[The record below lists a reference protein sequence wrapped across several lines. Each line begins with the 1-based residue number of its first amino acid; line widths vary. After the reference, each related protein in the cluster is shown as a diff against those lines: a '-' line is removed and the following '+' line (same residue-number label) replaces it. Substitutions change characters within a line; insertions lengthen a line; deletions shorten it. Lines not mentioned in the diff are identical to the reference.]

1 MDLTLQSVVS
11 PWASSTRYL
20 GTREMQTLSLYPSPT
35 ELEHVCQQAVLTH
48 IKVRK
53 ALV

>member
-1 MDLTLQSVVS
+1 MWSV
-11 PWASSTRYL
+11 PGPAAPRYL